1 MADAIPYTREI
12 PDSIRRLLDGPD
24 HDEIMRKVALAK
36 EARNYGARL
45 RGTEPNDC
53 PAVHPLHL
61 SSPHTCGLS
70 LRPALS

>member
-24 HDEIMRKVALAK
+24 HDEIMRKVVLAK

-61 SSPHTCGLS
+61 FSQHT
-70 LRPALS
+70 